1 MVGPKHSR
9 KGHIMCWQCD
19 HPGATRADYLE
30 VLRRAA
36 RETGWAVQ
44 YVETDPP
51 FAYTV
56 GLADAGLPELLI
68 TGLPPEP
75 SLDLLNA
82 AAHYMVHETEPVPG
96 DTMSFGEDV
105 VAEFVE
111 VRAPDVHM
119 GWAAAYHG
127 GPVRGMQVAWRDHDG
142 HSPWCPDFNLG
153 GPRQPVLGIRGPTE
167 G

>member
-1 MVGPKHSR
+1 
-9 KGHIMCWQCD
+9 MCWQCD

-30 VLRRAA
+30 VLRRMA
-36 RETGWAVQ
+36 RRNGWAVQ

-51 FAYTV
+51 FAYTI

-68 TGLPPEP
+68 TGLPPER
-75 SLDLLNA
+75 SMCLLNA
-82 AAHYMVHETEPVPG
+82 TAHYMVHEVEPVPG
-96 DTMSFGEDV
+96 DTMSFGDGS

-111 VRAPDVHM
+111 VSAPDVHM
-119 GWAAAYHG
+119 GWAVAYHG
-127 GPVRGMQVAWRDHDG
+127 GPVRGMQVAWRDDDG